1 MRGGRRVGK
10 RARLAISF
18 ATAAIIGPLVRLWRG
33 SPLPG
38 TYSVVDTGVEEF
50 VPR

>member
-10 RARLAISF
+10 RARLAVSF
-18 ATAAIIGPLVRLWRG
+18 ATAAIIGPPVWLWRG
-33 SPLPG
+33 SLLPG
-38 TYSVVDTGVEEF
+38 TNSVMDTGEEEF